1 MASMEAGADII
12 TYGKLDRFGCKK
24 TNTTYWNDK

>member
-1 MASMEAGADII
+1 MEAGADMI

-24 TNTTYWNDK
+24 ANTTYWNGK